1 MVKKQELMKKAEI
14 LDKKAETQLLSLQE
28 WDLKEIINNR
38 TTQLSR
44 EEEIKWFQREKTIK
58 LLKGDNNT
66 KYLDDRKW
74 KRRKTR
80 IFWLEQKDGVVGGG
94 QLSKYVMNYY
104 KGLFDK
110 FERNNFSL
118 DETML

>member
-1 MVKKQELMKKAEI
+1 M
-14 LDKKAETQLLSLQE
+14 KKAETQLLSLQE

-66 KYLDDRKW
+66 KYSDDSKW
-74 KRRKTR
+74 KR
-80 IFWLEQKDGVVGGG
+80 IFWLEQKDGVVGG

-110 FERNNFSL
+110 FERNNFLL